1 MPLLSVAIASIQRD
15 GMGDAGRY
23 NSSNTVSRRAGGASD
38 DQGFRAVI
46 LKLTKVRLAGRF
58 RVFCGLELGSPKV
71 RLSGS

>member
-1 MPLLSVAIASIQRD
+1 MCVC
-15 GMGDAGRY
+15 
-23 NSSNTVSRRAGGASD
+23 VWSD

-58 RVFCGLELGSPKV
+58 RVFCESELWSPKHALV